1 MRKKDLMQQ
10 NLTLFDNLQKTELQV
25 NELKKQLKAYSDE
38 IKNLKAELSKS
49 QQEQPIVTEPMK
61 RLEEKVITSANL
73 KPDVEYGAKV
83 IGDIVICAADYS
95 NKLTLGGDNSHKELV
110 NLILGKTE
118 VAKSEILSVTEADEA
133 YEVKCAK
140 IDQIATVTK
149 EYFESVLA
157 QIV

>member
-73 KPDVEYGAKV
+73 KSDVEYGAKV